1 MAMVY
6 LISGGIGWLIG
17 VIAHRIPDAFYGLVL
32 GILVA
37 EIYLLRKRL
46 TRLEGSAKGIVPKA
60 EKIVAESPVERDAP
74 VHPVPEPPIPHGP
87 FRETRVEADYER
99 ESALDLPDA
108 PEPPP
113 VFADET
119 LAAPAKIPETKT
131 DTFSSLPGRLV
142 EYLKNFFTTGNVVTK
157 IGVIVLFFG
166 FSFLL
171 KYAAQRNLI
180 PIEFRLIGVFLAGLG
195 MLGAGWRLR
204 MREMMYG
211 LILQGGGVGV
221 LYLTVFAAARFYH
234 LLPYGFAFAV
244 MFCLVALSGIL
255 AVLQDAR
262 ALAVSG
268 IIGGFLAPVLMSTG
282 SGSHVAL
289 FSYYALL
296 NLGIVGIAW
305 HKSWREL
312 NLIGFGFTFVIASL
326 WGGKYY
332 RPGYFSTT
340 EPFLILFF
348 LYYVIISVLYALR
361 QPLNLKGYVDGTL
374 VFGVPLA
381 AFGLQYGLVRNFEYG
396 LAISALCLG
405 LFYILLA
412 TILWRRISGL
422 RAVVESFLA
431 FGVVFGSLA
440 IPLALDGRWT
450 SAAWAIEGAAILW
463 IGARQNRIL
472 PRIFGILLQAGSG
485 VSFLLASHL
494 PFRQIPVANSF
505 FVGCLLISLAGLFS
519 SWYLTKKSEIL
530 HQWERYAAIPLM
542 VWGIAWWFGGAFQ
555 EIDRFVGW
563 QDQVSAALIHAAG
576 SFLLMDIIGRRLVWK
591 QFAYPS
597 LFLLPVMGLASLH
610 HLGSSGDL
618 HLFARMGFLAWGI
631 SFCAQYRLLFTC
643 ETIWPERMVRLWHQF
658 TLWLLIFVLARE
670 SAYYVDVLLQ
680 VGWTWQFCVRGV
692 VPGVMVMALLSQG
705 DRLSWPVRRFHDAY
719 FGMGAG
725 IPVLYLF
732 AWAVFTTLYHGDPA
746 PLQFVPVI
754 NPMELTQI
762 YLLFIVLQ
770 WIGRQKEWLRRFD
783 FQPDRPVLSIMVY
796 AAGFLLLNA
805 MVARTI
811 HFWADVPYTIPGLYG
826 SVLFQAAISILWGM
840 TALITTL
847 GATRKGSR
855 VVWIIGALILS
866 LVVIKLFI
874 VDLAGTGTVARI
886 ISFLGVGSLML
897 LIGYF
902 SPLPPARHQEVS

>member
-1 MAMVY
+1 MIYFV
-6 LISGGIGWLIG
+6 LGGIGWLIG

-37 EIYLLRKRL
+37 EIYMLRKRL
-46 TRLEGSAKGIVPKA
+46 TRMEGRLKGTIPKA
-60 EKIVAESPVERDAP
+60 EQVMAEAPAGSDIPVR
-74 VHPVPEPPIPHGP
+74 PVPEPLGIPRPVPETLMAGQDDTELP
-87 FRETRVEADYER
+87 F
-99 ESALDLPDA
+99 DLPADSQTPPA
-108 PEPPP
+108 FVAEPS
-113 VFADET
+113 
-119 LAAPAKIPETKT
+119 AAPAKIPETKT

-142 EYLKNFFTTGNVVTK
+142 EYLKKFFTTGNVVTK

-180 PIEFRLIGVFLAGLG
+180 PIEFRLIGVFLAGMGL
-195 MLGAGWRLR
+195 LGAGWRLR

-244 MFCLVALSGIL
+244 MFCLVALSGVL

-305 HKSWREL
+305 RKSWREL

-332 RPGYFSTT
+332 QPRYFSTT

-348 LYYVIISVLYALR
+348 LYYVVISVLYALR
-361 QPLNLKGYVDGTL
+361 QPLNLRGYVDGTL

-405 LFYILLA
+405 FFYILLA
-412 TILWRRISGL
+412 TLLWRRISGL

-463 IGARQNRIL
+463 IGARQNRML

-485 VSFLLASHL
+485 VSFLVASHL
-494 PFRQIPVANSF
+494 PFRQMPVANSF
-505 FVGCLLISLAGLFS
+505 FIGCLLISLAGLFS
-519 SWYLTKKSEIL
+519 SWYLTRKSEIL
-530 HQWERYAAIPLM
+530 HQWERYFAVPLM

-563 QDQVSAALIHAAG
+563 QDQVSVALIHAAA
-576 SFLLMDIIGRRLVWK
+576 SFLLMDIISRRLAWK
-591 QFAYPS
+591 QFSYPA

-610 HLGSSGDL
+610 HLDRSGDL

-631 SFCAQYRLLFTC
+631 SFCVQYRVLFSC
-643 ETIWPERMVRLWHQF
+643 EAIWSERILRLWHPF
-658 TLWLLIFVLARE
+658 TLWLLIFVLTRE
-670 SAYYVDVLLQ
+670 SAYGIDVLLQ
-680 VGWTWQFCVRGV
+680 VGRTWQFCVWGV
-692 VPGVMVMALLSQG
+692 VPGILLMALLSQG
-705 DRLSWPVRRFHDAY
+705 DRLAWPVRRFHDAY
-719 FGMGAG
+719 FGLGAG
-725 IPVLYLF
+725 LAVLYLF
-732 AWAVFTTLYHGDPA
+732 AWAIFTNLHHGDPA
-746 PLQFVPVI
+746 PLPFVPVV

-762 YLLFIVLQ
+762 YLLFIVLK
-770 WIGRQKEWLRRFD
+770 WISRQREWLRRFD
-783 FQPDRPVLSIMVY
+783 FQPDRPVLNIMVV

-811 HFWADVPYTIPGLYG
+811 HFWAGVPYTISGLYN
-826 SVLFQAAISILWGM
+826 SVLFQASISILWGI
-840 TALITTL
+840 TALITTVA
-847 GATRKGSR
+847 ATRKGSR
-855 VVWIIGALILS
+855 VVWIVGASILS
-866 LVVIKLFI
+866 LVVIKLFL

-902 SPLPPARHQEVS
+902 SPLPPARNQEV